1 MRTVSEESESVSFSV
16 LMLASA
22 ANRALTR
29 ASAVDQNAD
38 IGPYA
43 IGQIVHRDLL
53 IGAMKPREIGLRHDE
68 RVKAVGIISDLT
80 VVLAV
85 RSRDH
90 QARHRDNVT
99 MDFA

>member
-1 MRTVSEESESVSFSV
+1 MRTVLEESESVSFSV
-16 LMLASA
+16 LELASPT
-22 ANRALTR
+22 NRVLIC
-29 ASAVDQNAD
+29 ASAIDQNAD
-38 IGPYA
+38 IGPNA
-43 IGQIVHRDLL
+43 IGQVAHGDLL
-53 IGAMKPREIGLRHDE
+53 IGAVKPCEVRLSDSKRIESI
-68 RVKAVGIISDLT
+68 GIISDLT